1 MPQTSCDLVLELLAR
16 DAAGR
21 ADAGARA
28 AIEEHVGACSA
39 CREAREA
46 QAAVVAILAAVPEA
60 PLPVGFAARLSARL
74 DDRAS
79 WIDLFDWRR
88 WTLRLAPLAAALLIA
103 ALMGEPVNTAP
114 QESDTLAQAVE
125 TWASGSVNGGSVS
138 SALIEADVSSEALL
152 ETALIGTAGAVESG
166 DAR

>member
-16 DAAGR
+16 EAAGR

-28 AIEEHVGACSA
+28 AIEAHVRACDA

-46 QAAVVAILAAVPEA
+46 QGAVAALLAAVPEA
-60 PLPVGFAARLSARL
+60 PLPAGFAARLSARL
-74 DDRAS
+74 DDQVG

-125 TWASGSVNGGSVS
+125 TWASGSVNGASVS
-138 SALIEADVSSEALL
+138 ATLIETDVSSEALL
-152 ETALIGTAGAVESG
+152 ETALVGSAGAAESG
-166 DAR
+166 HAR